1 MKMRNLYK
9 KSVTLLIL
17 LFAVG
22 WANGQEIQQ
31 NNLIENV
38 GTLNGSFIAQGGFSK
53 DNPNYIINAIVN
65 PEEGGLVTFNIATIS
80 VYDFEDGVIP
90 SEWNNTISS
99 YPWTIWSPN
108 PYNGSYCMTSGNYNI
123 SSSESFI
130 DVTMD
135 FIEDGSIEFYSR
147 ISSESINWDYGKF
160 YIDGAEMLLEGGTSP
175 NTWTARH
182 YDVTAGTHTFRWYYY
197 KDSSVDDGEDR
208 YYIDDITFTGVA
220 GGESS
225 MAYQLGETCTL
236 SAIPADGYVFANWT
250 EDGEEV
256 SSDTEYAF
264 TVTGDRNLVANFNII
279 PIYTISA
286 YANPE
291 EGGYIEGDGEWYEG
305 ETCTLMAYANSGYQ
319 FNSWRENGEVVS
331 ESPSYTFTVL
341 SDRIIE
347 AYFVESG
354 YYMLSLNTVPEEGGT
369 LMTQMWY
376 EIETPVETE
385 EPIEEQDFSFMAR
398 ASEGWRFVYW
408 TANDEVVSYDNVYTF
423 HLSEDTELEAHFE
436 QCELETEPD
445 PDLLS
450 GRFSISGCT
459 TVGFAKGNLIAQIQ
473 IDTINNMP
481 NPTSASWQFAETQYY
496 RQEYDASSIATNGI
510 GSLLSEG
517 MDLVWDLFRS
527 VGLVD
532 IACWHQLSGAEWE
545 YLLNGRPI
553 EVRYAFAKVNDVAGL
568 LVLPDDWDASTYQL
582 ESANTVAAYETN
594 IISLSDWENMEEEG
608 ALFLPANGM
617 LTNPIIQQGQYQY
630 QFDPG
635 DGSPVGI
642 YGNMMFHPQIGVEN
656 GFSNPQWGYI
666 MAEAGLFSSLRLAQ
680 IVEQASSTVTVAVDA
695 SQTDLGTVSGGGGF
709 ACGEE
714 CTVIATANDGYVFR
728 YWLEGDEVASVDA
741 EYTFAAEGDRSL
753 TAVFADMNEVCNVEF
768 DLVSDPNYVGM
779 FGWGGEA
786 IQLSFDDGTPSIA
799 LTMPV
804 PEMDWN
810 VLIIA
815 NMAGQN
821 VSLNDFDFPQSQ
833 TFTLP
838 INKGTSVE
846 LSWLM
851 PSSTMTTLQFS
862 HTFSA
867 SYETGEPIIENA
879 GSGNL
884 PFTFQCNC
892 EDITLAVDPEVGGY
906 IITEGTLNIGETVTF
921 TAVANEHFTF
931 VNWTFNGIEV
941 STDPTYSF
949 MVTEEGDMVA
959 HFELLYDIAIS
970 VSSSPEEGGTVSGD
984 GMFGFGTTCTVTAI
998 PNEGY
1003 SFMYWTE
1010 NGNVVSSDANYSFTV
1025 TEDRD
1030 LVANFSLPLTI
1041 IVETYP
1047 IEGGVAN
1054 GGGVYTY
1061 GSTCTLIAEPNNGYI
1076 FNCWTE
1082 NGIIVSTTATYSFS
1096 VQQDGTLVASFS
1108 HPINSGVLSGLFS
1121 VSDNDRINFSQGNL
1135 QFKASSIKWRFAEHQ
1150 WDYVGGS
1157 EEGTVYENGEKCD
1170 NTRISG
1176 GYSGWIDLFGWG
1188 TSGYHDA
1195 NDPYDVNYQPCS
1207 SSDSLLDNEYN
1218 SYGYGPSSNMP
1229 SPNLTGTSANYDWG
1243 YNAISNG
1250 CNTANSSLRTLSH
1263 EEWSYLLYTRSTSS
1277 GIRFAKAQVNG
1288 VNGMI
1293 LLPDDWKI
1301 SIYGLYDTNNYYSS
1315 YESNVI
1321 TAENWAA
1328 ALEANGAVF
1337 LPAAGDRYGTTVTEE
1352 GLYGY
1357 YWSSSYYNSHSAWR
1371 FAFAPANI
1379 IPIGTINRAEGQ
1391 SVRLASSLLSITASV
1406 NSEEGGTIVGRFGE
1420 YVYGTRCIVTANPNE
1435 GYVFGGWDEN
1445 GEIVSTNTV
1454 YKFTVTSS
1462 RSLVANFG
1470 HLITATADPYEG
1482 GSIEGAG
1489 IYSHGDECTLT
1500 ASANT
1505 GYTFINWT
1513 MDGIEV
1519 TSDTSYSFIVTQNA
1533 TYVANFE
1540 ANNYEVSVTID
1551 PLEGGSV
1558 LGEGEYDY
1566 GTTCTLSS
1574 IPNDGYVFL
1583 KWTDSFGNVVSNEP
1597 TYSFTVTGDVNFTA
1611 IFETLPN
1618 GVYIGTG
1625 GSATLAALPSMVY
1638 FRYSISQQIYTQSEI
1653 GDAMEI
1659 VNLSF
1664 YNEGDENVRYYEIYM
1679 VHTDMTS
1686 IDLTTIDSTNTGWV
1700 NMTSNDRVF
1709 NGVVT
1714 MSSGC
1719 WNTII
1724 LGRPFAYDG
1733 VSNLAI
1739 IVYDYTGE
1747 GHWNDNMSCRVYNS
1761 DGIQAIFK
1769 YGSSSFNP
1777 YDPPISWYYQTNP
1790 VKNQIILNR
1799 EPEVTITATA
1809 EPEQGGTI
1817 VGAGDYIQGTEC
1829 TLYAIPNDN
1838 YTFLYWT
1845 ENDEEVSFDATYY
1858 FTVTTDRNLVA
1869 HFVLNNQTISLNSGW
1884 TWLSTYV
1891 EQNGIDGLGML
1902 ENGLD
1907 PNGVMIKSQ
1916 RDGFLSYANGMW
1928 IGTLDAITNEKMYLV
1943 NTSASTEVTFTGPV
1957 AQLNAHPIT
1966 LNPNWTWLG
1975 YPSPFAVDVDDALSN
1990 LNPTNGDVVKSQSS
2004 FATYSDVDGWYG
2016 TLSTLTPGMGLMYQS
2031 LNSQP
2036 VTFNYG
2042 VGMSRALKANLT
2054 AENNHWVP
2062 DIHAYPNNMNIM
2074 AVVELNGVEL
2084 QDERYELAVFNGSEC
2099 RGSARLVYVPSL
2111 CRHVAFLTV
2120 TGEDDVELY
2129 LALYDTM
2136 TGKAYY
2142 NTTDCPNFEANAV
2155 VGSLSMPFVAR
2166 FGGTTNVDEW
2176 NAPNIELYP
2185 NPVMFGHLFQM
2196 EMPAECQSAR
2206 VSIVNALG
2214 AVISTTDVYDKP
2226 AIMRAPEVPGVY
2238 TVRIVTDK
2246 QGTFTRKL
2254 IVNK

>member
-65 PEEGGLVTFNIATIS
+65 PEEGGLVTFNIATIN

-617 LTNPIIQQGQYQY
+617 LINPIIQQGLYQY

-728 YWLEGDEVASVDA
+728 YWLEGDEVAFVDA

-810 VLIIA
+810 SLIIA

-821 VSLNDFDFPQSQ
+821 VSLDDFDFPQSQ

-851 PSSTMTTLQFS
+851 PTIATITFN
-862 HTFSA
+862 HKFSA

-892 EDITLAVDPEVGGY
+892 EDITLAVDPEEGGY
-906 IITEGTLNIGETVTF
+906 IITEGILYFGQMVSL
-921 TAVANEHFTF
+921 TAVANEHYAF

-959 HFELLYDIAIS
+959 HFELLYDISIS

-984 GMFGFGTTCTVTAI
+984 GMFGYGTTCTVTAI
-998 PNEGY
+998 PNEDY

-1010 NGNVVSSDANYSFTV
+1010 QGNVVSTNANYSFV
-1025 TEDRD
+1025 ISQDRD
-1030 LVANFSLPLTI
+1030 LVAHFTLPFSITVTSNLAT
-1041 IVETYP
+1041 
-1047 IEGGVAN
+1047 GGAIS
-1054 GGGVYTY
+1054 GAGEYDY
-1061 GSTCTLIAEPNNGYI
+1061 GSTCTLTATPNDGYLFLNWSINGEVVAV
-1076 FNCWTE
+1076 N
-1082 NGIIVSTTATYSFS
+1082 ATYSFA
-1096 VQQDGTLVASFS
+1096 VTEDMELEAVFMQLNGHMVGDGEVTS
-1108 HPINSGVLSGLFS
+1108 
-1121 VSDNDRINFSQGNL
+1121 
-1135 QFKASSIKWRFAEHQ
+1135 SSIPIYSCYYCTSSMSQQIYMPEE
-1150 WDYVGGS
+1150 VGGS
-1157 EEGTVYENGEKCD
+1157 RSIYSIAFYNAGVTDTRTLDVYMAHTNSESFSGTSVPMSEDDRVFSGSVTFTKGYWTTISFDKNFNYNRNSNLLLVVYDHTGSIPAGAGMSFRVFDAEDQSISIGGDYSPLGHYYFVGSDHSVKNQIILNQYLYEINTSYCSNAGEVYGTGYSWYNPNNNSFHYSFGDTCTMTAVPNEGFSFLYWSENGE
-1170 NTRISG
+1170 
-1176 GYSGWIDLFGWG
+1176 
-1188 TSGYHDA
+1188 
-1195 NDPYDVNYQPCS
+1195 Q
-1207 SSDSLLDNEYN
+1207 
-1218 SYGYGPSSNMP
+1218 
-1229 SPNLTGTSANYDWG
+1229 
-1243 YNAISNG
+1243 
-1250 CNTANSSLRTLSH
+1250 
-1263 EEWSYLLYTRSTSS
+1263 
-1277 GIRFAKAQVNG
+1277 
-1288 VNGMI
+1288 
-1293 LLPDDWKI
+1293 
-1301 SIYGLYDTNNYYSS
+1301 
-1315 YESNVI
+1315 
-1321 TAENWAA
+1321 
-1328 ALEANGAVF
+1328 
-1337 LPAAGDRYGTTVTEE
+1337 
-1352 GLYGY
+1352 
-1357 YWSSSYYNSHSAWR
+1357 
-1371 FAFAPANI
+1371 
-1379 IPIGTINRAEGQ
+1379 
-1391 SVRLASSLLSITASV
+1391 
-1406 NSEEGGTIVGRFGE
+1406 
-1420 YVYGTRCIVTANPNE
+1420 
-1435 GYVFGGWDEN
+1435 
-1445 GEIVSTNTV
+1445 VSTNPV
-1454 YKFTVTSS
+1454 YSFTVASNRNLEAHFS
-1462 RSLVANFG
+1462 PFN
-1470 HLITATADPYEG
+1470 ITATADPEEG
-1482 GSIEGAG
+1482 GTVIGAG
-1489 IYSHGDECTLT
+1489 EYDCQSSCTLT
-1500 ASANT
+1500 AIANE
-1505 GYTFINWT
+1505 GYTFMNWT
-1513 MDGIEV
+1513 CDGGVVSTEP
-1519 TSDTSYSFIVTQNA
+1519 TYSFSVNRNA
-1533 TYVANFE
+1533 EYVAHF
-1540 ANNYEVSVTID
+1540 ALPFSVSVTID
-1551 PLEGGSV
+1551 PSESGSV

-1566 GTTCTLSS
+1566 GTTCTLSA

-1583 KWTDSFGNVVSNEP
+1583 KWTDSSGNVVSNEP

-1611 IFETLPN
+1611 IFEALPN

-1653 GDAMEI
+1653 GEAMEI

-1664 YNEGDENVRYYEIYM
+1664 NNEGAENTRYFEIYM
-1679 VHTDMTS
+1679 VNTDMTS
-1686 IDLTTIDSTNTGWV
+1686 IDPSTNTGWV
-1700 NMTSNDRVF
+1700 NVTSNDLVF
-1709 NGVVT
+1709 GGIVT
-1714 MSSGC
+1714 MKTGC
-1719 WNTII
+1719 WSTII
-1724 LGRPFAYDG
+1724 LDRPFAYDG

-1739 IVYDYTGE
+1739 IVNDITGE
-1747 GHWNDNMSCRVYNS
+1747 INSNYMYCRVYNS
-1761 DGIQAIFK
+1761 DGIQAI
-1769 YGSSSFNP
+1769 YQYRGSTTGFSPLNP
-1777 YDPPISWYYQTNP
+1777 PTNYCTAS

-1799 EPEVTITATA
+1799 EADIAITATA

-1829 TLYAIPNDN
+1829 TLYALPNDN

-1845 ENDEEVSFDATYY
+1845 ENDEEVSSDATYY

-1869 HFVLNNQTISLNSGW
+1869 HFVLNNQTINLNSGW

-1891 EQNGIDGLGML
+1891 EQNDIDGLSML

-1916 RDGFLSYANGMW
+1916 RDGFLSYVAGMW
-1928 IGTLDAITNEKMYLV
+1928 IGTLEALNNEKMYLV
-1943 NTSASTEVTFTGPV
+1943 NTSEPSDVTFTGPV

-1975 YPSPFAVDVDDALSN
+1975 YSVPFAVDINEALAN
-1990 LNPTNGDVVKSQSS
+1990 LNASEGDVLKSQSI
-2004 FATYSDVDGWYG
+2004 FATYSEEDGWYG
-2016 TLSTLTPGMGLMYQS
+2016 SLNQLTPGMGLMYQS
-2031 LNSQP
+2031 HNSQP
-2036 VTFNYG
+2036 VTFIYG

-2099 RGSARLVYVPSL
+2099 RGSARLVYVPFL

-2185 NPVMFGHLFQM
+2185 NPVMVGHLFQM